1 MQLWVQTI
9 VTVCLIAS
17 IIVSTCLGNSVP
29 STIGDDE
36 RQEIAALAARI
47 LKIIMN
53 DSRTF
58 YTNGKRN
65 AGTIDSL
72 YNLPDLLGVGRR

>member
-1 MQLWVQTI
+1 MQAWFQTLA
-9 VTVCLIAS
+9 TVCLVAWF
-17 IIVSTCLGNSVP
+17 IVPAVLGNSVQR
-29 STIGDDE
+29 SLGDDE

-47 LKIIMN
+47 IKVIMR
-53 DSRTF
+53 DSGTF

-65 AGTIDSL
+65 AGTVDSL